1 MIYTKFEQ
9 EIFDRSLKNYKN
21 KHGDHPSGPDIFYIT
36 ETHKTD
42 MWDQFWNKYLNSEK
56 ELL

>member
-1 MIYTKFEQ
+1 MMYTKFEQ

-36 ETHKTD
+36 EIHKTD
-42 MWDQFWNKYLNSEK
+42 MWDQFWNMYLNSEE

>member
-21 KHGDHPSGPDIFYIT
+21 KHGDHPSGYDIFYIT
-36 ETHKTD
+36 EIHKTD
-42 MWDQFWNKYLNSEK
+42 MWDQFWNMYLNSEE